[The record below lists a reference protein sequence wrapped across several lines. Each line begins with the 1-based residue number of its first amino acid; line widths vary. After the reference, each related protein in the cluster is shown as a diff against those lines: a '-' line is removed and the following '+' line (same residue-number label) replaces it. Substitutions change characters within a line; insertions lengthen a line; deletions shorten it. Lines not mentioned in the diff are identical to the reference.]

1 MKDTVRICMIGAG
14 GMANSVHYP
23 SLRSFDDVEI
33 VGVCEMNR
41 ERLDATSQ
49 EFGIPEDRRYHAKS
63 PENYKEMVA
72 ALKKG
77 EEIVTNGGLLGKVTE
92 VSDNFVTVEVSSGL
106 NVRIQRQSI
115 SQVMPKGTY

>member
-1 MKDTVRICMIGAG
+1 MFISPAFAQASG
-14 GMANSVHYP
+14 GLA
-23 SLRSFDDVEI
+23 E
-33 VGVCEMNR
+33 GG
-41 ERLDATSQ
+41 
-49 EFGIPEDRRYHAKS
+49 FGLLPIIFVMVIFYFLLIRPQQKRAKQH
-63 PENYKEMVA
+63 KEMVA

>member
-1 MKDTVRICMIGAG
+1 MPLAG
-14 GMANSVHYP
+14 IFVLFYFLLIRP
-23 SLRSFDDVEI
+23 QQKR
-33 VGVCEMNR
+33 
-41 ERLDATSQ
+41 
-49 EFGIPEDRRYHAKS
+49 AKQH
-63 PENYKEMVA
+63 KEMVA

>member
-1 MKDTVRICMIGAG
+1 
-14 GMANSVHYP
+14 
-23 SLRSFDDVEI
+23 
-33 VGVCEMNR
+33 
-41 ERLDATSQ
+41 
-49 EFGIPEDRRYHAKS
+49 
-63 PENYKEMVA
+63 MVA

-77 EEIVTNGGLLGKVTE
+77 AEIVTNGGLLGKVTE

>member
-1 MKDTVRICMIGAG
+1 MNFFISDAWAQGADAG
-14 GMANSVHYP
+14 S
-23 SLRSFDDVEI
+23 SLFSLLPLVVIFVLFYFLLIRPQQK
-33 VGVCEMNR
+33 R
-41 ERLDATSQ
+41 
-49 EFGIPEDRRYHAKS
+49 AKQH
-63 PENYKEMVA
+63 KEMVA

-92 VSDNFVTVEVSSGL
+92 VSVNFVTVEVSSGL

>member
-1 MKDTVRICMIGAG
+1 LIRPQQKR
-14 GMANSVHYP
+14 
-23 SLRSFDDVEI
+23 
-33 VGVCEMNR
+33 
-41 ERLDATSQ
+41 
-49 EFGIPEDRRYHAKS
+49 AKQH
-63 PENYKEMVA
+63 KEMVA

>member
-1 MKDTVRICMIGAG
+1 MNFFISDAWAQGADAG
-14 GMANSVHYP
+14 G
-23 SLRSFDDVEI
+23 SLFSLLPLVVIFVLFSLLLIRPQQK
-33 VGVCEMNR
+33 R
-41 ERLDATSQ
+41 
-49 EFGIPEDRRYHAKS
+49 AKQH
-63 PENYKEMVA
+63 KEMVA

>member
-1 MKDTVRICMIGAG
+1 QQKR
-14 GMANSVHYP
+14 
-23 SLRSFDDVEI
+23 
-33 VGVCEMNR
+33 
-41 ERLDATSQ
+41 
-49 EFGIPEDRRYHAKS
+49 AKQH
-63 PENYKEMVA
+63 KEMVA